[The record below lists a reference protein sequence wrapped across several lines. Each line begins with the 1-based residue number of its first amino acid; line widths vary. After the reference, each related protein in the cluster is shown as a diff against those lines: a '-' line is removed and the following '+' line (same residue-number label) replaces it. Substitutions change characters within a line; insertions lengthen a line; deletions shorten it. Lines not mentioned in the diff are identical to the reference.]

1 MKKLFSIIF
10 AALVAVLFLGGFTAG
25 EATTVTVQS
34 GDTLDGISKRFDV
47 SVDSIKEANNLEG
60 NLIKVGQK
68 LNVLAGNKQSNAT
81 KAQPAKKVQAIN
93 EQDSKNTQPAVA
105 PKVNTYNQTA
115 AVSVKVA
122 EQLAEQAHEG
132 SPKAWIAYHESRGS
146 YGVTNGKYIGRYQLD
161 AAYLNGDFSP
171 ANQEKVANNYVQGR
185 YGSWSNAKSF
195 WEAHGWY

>member
-10 AALVAVLFLGGFTAG
+10 AAFVALLFLGGFTAG

-47 SVDSIKEANNLEG
+47 SVDSIKEANNLES
-60 NLIKVGQK
+60 NLIQVGQK
-68 LNVLAGNKQSNAT
+68 LNVLAGVKKTAKLTNQQPVKKAPVSKPAT
-81 KAQPAKKVQAIN
+81 
-93 EQDSKNTQPAVA
+93 

-122 EQLAEQAHEG
+122 DQLAQQAADG

-161 AAYLNGDFSP
+161 AAYLKGDFSP
-171 ANQEKVANNYVQGR
+171 ANQEKVANNYVNNR